1 MVNSLYNN
9 NPDFDWGNFRLLE
22 NLILGSDV
30 VNFDKFVITFDQTG
44 NFLFQSSQNPQDT
57 LIIHVASEGEENL
70 SSSQRKK
77 LFYLRYMNKVILG
90 TNCGNQFQI
99 QPQSEIALRQSGIS
113 QTTKLNLTPNW
124 ILIASL
130 CFAFIFLL
138 LGLMV
143 FS

>member
-30 VNFDKFVITFDQTG
+30 INFDKFVIAFDQTG
-44 NFLFQSSQNPQDT
+44 NFLFQSSQNSQDT
-57 LIIHVASEGEENL
+57 LIIHVASEGQQNL
-70 SSSQRKK
+70 SSQIKK
-77 LFYLRYMNKVILG
+77 VFYSRYMNKIILG

-124 ILIASL
+124 VLIATL
-130 CFAFIFLL
+130 CFCFIFLL